1 MALFRCYRP
10 HWSVHR
16 MSQKEI
22 EAEIASS
29 SLVTTEIEGEVET
42 IALRDTTILCIQ
54 KFCILAYI
62 AHIC

>member
-1 MALFRCYRP
+1 
-10 HWSVHR
+10 
-16 MSQKEI
+16 MSEKEI
-22 EAEIASS
+22 ETEIASS

-42 IALRDTTILCIQ
+42 IALRNTTILCVQ